1 MTVVVTSSELS
12 ELRSIC
18 DRIAIV
24 YEGKIETILSPTA
37 PDLDYGLAMA
47 GKYNTYRE
55 EAV

>member
-1 MTVVVTSSELS
+1 MTVVVTSSELG

-24 YEGKIETILSPTA
+24 YEGRIETILSPLA
-37 PDLDYGLAMA
+37 SDLDYGLAMA
-47 GKYNTYRE
+47 GKYSTRE